1 MHPYF
6 LWAMNSGVCK
16 MFWITILFGSV
27 GIAFGEIPQ
36 ALIRHNPYGNH
47 EDSVASRGQAFLKKP
62 AVRPF
67 ITDDARVVGGRLA
80 QLETWLRF
88 DKESGQHWLLAA
100 YGPTDKLEIS
110 LGGLYGYW
118 LEPHTLGSYK
128 HLFSY
133 ALPLVQVKYLFREY
147 IPNKPPGVALVLG
160 TFFPL
165 GRGFFVPPGY
175 GSYTFAVVTQSF
187 GKNDLVLFH
196 LNLGANYYKA
206 RNSSSHHFIP
216 TWGLGNQTRAYK
228 GFHLVGE
235 FFSGDP
241 YVPGTGLSF
250 QVGFRHFF
258 SDLIQIDGT
267 VGKGIGGRT
276 VLPLWFSGGVRLVA
290 EWFLKKNKA

>member
-1 MHPYF
+1 
-6 LWAMNSGVCK
+6 MNFFIYWVLSII
-16 MFWITILFGSV
+16 FFGSI
-27 GIAFGEIPQ
+27 GSLRGRTLLNFTLPF
-36 ALIRHNPYGNH
+36 NNYNN
-47 EDSVASRGQAFLKKP
+47 EDSVRILDQMFSKKP
-62 AVRPF
+62 DVRPF

-88 DKESGQHWLLAA
+88 DRESGQHWLMAA

-118 LEPHTLGSYK
+118 LETQSSGTHK

-147 IPNKPPGVALVLG
+147 VPNKPPGVALVLG
-160 TFFPL
+160 SFFPL

-175 GSYTFAVVTQSF
+175 GSYSYATVTQSF
-187 GKNDLVLFH
+187 GKNDLALFH
-196 LNLGANYYKA
+196 LNVGANYYKEQ
-206 RNSSSHHFIP
+206 SSGRHNFIP
-216 TWGLGNQTRAYK
+216 TWGFGNQTRVYK

-267 VGKGIGGRT
+267 VGKGVGGST
-276 VLPLWFSGGVRLVA
+276 ILPLWFSGGVRLVA
-290 EWFLKKNKA
+290 EWFLKKNKS